1 MLFLIINKKQLQH
14 RSELR
19 CMRDQIKTS
28 LITKKVRRIKFGAN
42 SPKKTCN
49 LNELWLLISNMNKSS
64 EGISFRGNLYFEG
77 QNWNILEDIW
87 NIKKYQKCDN
97 SSNISSYTF
106 SFPFSCFFCSIH
118 LHLWCYNPAQDQSG
132 QIEEEKVTI

>member
-87 NIKKYQKCDN
+87 NIKK
-97 SSNISSYTF
+97 NIKNVIILVIFLPIPSR
-106 SFPFSCFFCSIH
+106 FPFLVSSVPSIFIYGAII
-118 LHLWCYNPAQDQSG
+118 LHKISPDKL
-132 QIEEEKVTI
+132 KKRK